1 MSGVATQGRQDA
13 HQWVTSY
20 VVSYSRNGRTFFSYK
35 QYGRTRVKAMAT
47 KTYKLLNVRN
57 ELFKQKRETKSYGLR
72 CFRQN
77 SSHVGVAEMRIDPA
91 GFS

>member
-35 QYGRTRVKAMAT
+35 QYGRTRVKALAT
-47 KTYKLLNVRN
+47 KTYKLLNLHN
-57 ELFKQKRETKSYGLR
+57 EMLKKTKSYGLR
-72 CFRQN
+72 YFRLN
-77 SSHVGVAEMRIDPA
+77 SSHATVVETIINPA